1 MCGVKNQMY
10 GVNMTNLQ
18 DLIET
23 ANRLSQR
30 LEQAA
35 NEERRF
41 CVDIQMRFEAMSW
54 ETLRLAN
61 EIQEIKNYI

>member
-1 MCGVKNQMY
+1 
-10 GVNMTNLQ
+10 MTNLQ
-18 DLIET
+18 ELIET
-23 ANRLSQR
+23 ANRLSQN
-30 LEQAA
+30 LERAA

-41 CVDIQMRFEAMSW
+41 CIDIQMRFEQMSW